1 MFKRYIIQFARMR
14 VELKGDPMV
23 LPNGAHLYFL
33 GTNART
39 AQSYHGNIYMDE
51 YFWIHGFL
59 EFRKVASGMA
69 MHKKWRQTYI
79 STPSSLSIP
88 PMRSGPVPTSIA
100 ASPRPIGS
108 RLT

>member
-1 MFKRYIIQFARMR
+1 MAPIRDLLKSRQIGATYYFGFEAFIDALVTGRNQIFLSASKAQAHVFKQYIIQFAKDEG

-51 YFWIHGFL
+51 YF
-59 EFRKVASGMA
+59 
-69 MHKKWRQTYI
+69 
-79 STPSSLSIP
+79 
-88 PMRSGPVPTSIA
+88 
-100 ASPRPIGS
+100 
-108 RLT
+108 